1 MFSFLR
7 QKLSP
12 GFLQFLLNLAI
23 SLLCGL
29 AFFLLFYG
37 RYPLYFTNV
46 NWIYTSGGD
55 AFQHQIGWEWFRQE
69 PWHFPIGLIESYGY
83 PLGTT
88 LSFTDS
94 IPLLAI
100 PFKLLSP
107 LLNENF
113 QYLGIWVLASITGQ
127 MLIGMLILGEFTTS
141 YFKKILGASLLV
153 LSPPLITWT
162 FIHDSL
168 TAQWILLMAI
178 WFILLEYRH
187 KLWRGAWIVLFAV
200 AMLVHPY
207 FVAMLIPLWA
217 ISLFFRYKMGK
228 YKWGLTI
235 DVYSFVGEI
244 LLIGYCIGLFS
255 LDAKYFPGGGFGNF
269 SWNLNGFIN
278 PFQFSAFL
286 KSMPTGTS
294 EQFVGFSYLG
304 LGNLLILPIA
314 LILFLKK
321 DRPLRHLF
329 VILPFIFVSVL
340 LSLFAL
346 SNRAFLNAQSLW
358 DIQLPA
364 RILVVCSLFRA
375 SGRFIW
381 PVFYLIVLFGLISTI
396 RNFRYATLLL
406 LLALLVQLID
416 LTPLYSSKKFNEFE
430 DYQSNLKAK
439 FWQAAVTTNEHIVL
453 IPVNISQF
461 NYEPIAL
468 YARQNQMTLNTG
480 YFARA
485 NSGAMEEYADQV
497 WEDLKLNRADNQ
509 TIYIFWDSKWEEL
522 AKEYLSG
529 HMLICQVDGYYIALS
544 VNNTLTQTN
553 FDLAH
558 SCSFP

>member
-7 QKLSP
+7 QKFSP
-12 GFLQFLLNLAI
+12 SFLQFLLNLAI
-23 SLLCGL
+23 SFLCGL

-37 RYPLYFTNV
+37 RYPLYITNV
-46 NWIYTSGGD
+46 NWIYASGLD
-55 AFQHQIGWEWFRQE
+55 VFQHQIGWEWFRQE
-69 PWHFPIGLIESYGY
+69 PWHFPIGRIDAYGY

-88 LSFTDS
+88 LSYMDS

-107 LLNENF
+107 LLKQNF
-113 QYLGIWVLASITGQ
+113 QYLGIWVLASLIGQ

-153 LSPPLITWT
+153 LSPPLITWA

-187 KLWRGAWIVLFAV
+187 KLWRGAWILLFAV
-200 AMLVHPY
+200 AMLIHPY
-207 FVAMLIPLWA
+207 FVAMLVPLWA

-228 YKWGLTI
+228 YKWGLTV
-235 DVYSFVGEI
+235 DVYSIFGVI
-244 LLIGYCIGLFS
+244 LLVGYCIGLFS
-255 LDAKYFPGGGFGNF
+255 LDLKYFAVRGFGDF

-278 PFQFSAFL
+278 PYQFSSLL
-286 KSMPTGTS
+286 KSMPTGIDT
-294 EQFVGFSYLG
+294 QFAGFSYLG

-314 LILFLKK
+314 LVLFLHKDRSRRQLFFTLPFMFVSILFS
-321 DRPLRHLF
+321 
-329 VILPFIFVSVL
+329 I
-340 LSLFAL
+340 FAL
-346 SNRAFLNAQSLW
+346 SNRAFFNAQPLW

-364 RILVVCSLFRA
+364 RILVVFSLFRA

-381 PVFYLIVLFGLISTI
+381 PVFYLLVLFGLISSI
-396 RNFRYATLLL
+396 RNFRYATPFL
-406 LLALLVQLID
+406 LLALIVQVID
-416 LTPLYSSKKFNEFE
+416 LKPLYSSKKFAGFD
-430 DYQSNLKAK
+430 DYQSTLKAE
-439 FWQAAVTTNEHIVL
+439 FWQVAARTNQHIVL
-453 IPVNISQF
+453 IPVDISQF
-461 NYEPIAL
+461 TYEPLAL
-468 YARQNQMTLNTG
+468 YARLNQMTLNTG

-485 NSGAMEEYADQV
+485 NTGAMEEYANQV
-497 WEDLKLNRADNQ
+497 WEDLKANRADNK
-509 TIYIFWDSKWEEL
+509 TIYIFWGSKWEGL
-522 AKEYLSG
+522 AKDNLSD

-544 VNNTLTQTN
+544 ANNTLAKTN

-558 SCSFP
+558 SCTFP